1 MFKRFFDPMRRY
13 RQRVEAIGA
22 YEHTYADFSLD
33 ALRQESVHL
42 GESVRSGQQ
51 SLDDALPQAFA
62 LVREAAKRTL
72 GQRHFDVQLMGGMVI
87 AQGAIAEMS
96 TGEGKT
102 LAATAPAYLHA
113 LTKKGVHVITVNDY
127 LAQRDAVW
135 MGQIYHA
142 LGMST
147 SCIIHDHAFMYDPSW
162 TIAPEGD
169 VLIDE
174 ERDTTGSFRVQKEF
188 LKPVSRK
195 EAYQADIVYGTNHEF
210 GFDYLRDNLAYSVS
224 GQVQRGHYFAIIDEV
239 DSILIDEARTPLII
253 SAPDTQAGEYYKIFA
268 RLVGGLSRDSDYVV
282 DEKARSVQITD
293 AGIAAI
299 EKALSIENIYDTQ
312 HARLVH
318 YLDESLKAKALFSR
332 DRHYVIKNGEV
343 IIVDEFTGRL
353 MPGRRYS
360 GGLHQAIEAKEG
372 VAIKEES
379 KTYAQITI
387 QNYFRLYEKISGM
400 TGTAATSSEEFH
412 KVYHLDVVT
421 IPTNKPRQRTDR
433 PDLIFKNKE
442 VKYDQIVRVV
452 KERALRGQPV
462 LIGTTSIDENEL
474 LSAQLL
480 HAGVSHEILNAKN
493 HEREGEIIAQAGR
506 PGAVTLA
513 TNMAGRGVDIVLG
526 GNPIDMIKA
535 EHVKQ
540 CGGLFVLG
548 TQRNEAR
555 RIDNQLR
562 GRAGRQGD
570 PGETQFFLSLEDDLM
585 RIFGGERVQSLM
597 TRLNMPDDVPI
608 ESGIVLRVVEEAQKK
623 VEGLNFDAR
632 RHLLEYDDVLN
643 KQRSAVYRRRQHML
657 ERIEMGESAEVL
669 RDITLE
675 TLSRFVVAW
684 ESGIHSDNDQQEHV
698 LSFDLARF
706 CSDSGLSINEE
717 ALNEEVISLL
727 RAKQKLPNV
736 IEEQIVTV
744 VGDAT
749 IGARILSAFDMFW
762 VNHLDSLEALMES
775 VRMRAY
781 GQKDP
786 LVEYKRESYGLF
798 KDLIANAQMWVFTN
812 VFRGTQINTNKTQMS
827 ANKTGASGVVGNG
840 QHVGRNDPC
849 PCGSGKK
856 YKKCHGK

>member
-1 MFKRFFDPMRRY
+1 
-13 RQRVEAIGA
+13 
-22 YEHTYADFSLD
+22 
-33 ALRQESVHL
+33 
-42 GESVRSGQQ
+42 
-51 SLDDALPQAFA
+51 
-62 LVREAAKRTL
+62 
-72 GQRHFDVQLMGGMVI
+72 
-87 AQGAIAEMS
+87 
-96 TGEGKT
+96 
-102 LAATAPAYLHA
+102 
-113 LTKKGVHVITVNDY
+113 
-127 LAQRDAVW
+127 
-135 MGQIYHA
+135 
-142 LGMST
+142 
-147 SCIIHDHAFMYDPSW
+147 
-162 TIAPEGD
+162 
-169 VLIDE
+169 
-174 ERDTTGSFRVQKEF
+174 
-188 LKPVSRK
+188 
-195 EAYQADIVYGTNHEF
+195 
-210 GFDYLRDNLAYSVS
+210 
-224 GQVQRGHYFAIIDEV
+224 
-239 DSILIDEARTPLII
+239 
-253 SAPDTQAGEYYKIFA
+253 
-268 RLVGGLSRDSDYVV
+268 
-282 DEKARSVQITD
+282 
-293 AGIAAI
+293 
-299 EKALSIENIYDTQ
+299 
-312 HARLVH
+312 
-318 YLDESLKAKALFSR
+318 
-332 DRHYVIKNGEV
+332 
-343 IIVDEFTGRL
+343 
-353 MPGRRYS
+353 
-360 GGLHQAIEAKEG
+360 
-372 VAIKEES
+372 
-379 KTYAQITI
+379 
-387 QNYFRLYEKISGM
+387 M

-412 KVYHLDVVT
+412 KVYHLEVVT
-421 IPTNKPRQRTDR
+421 IPTNKPRQRTDQ

-442 VKYDQIVRVV
+442 VKYDQIVRIV
-452 KERALRGQPV
+452 KERSLKGQPV

-474 LSAQLL
+474 LSARLL

-535 EHVKQ
+535 EQVKQ

-597 TRLNMPDDVPI
+597 TRLNMPDDMPI
-608 ESGIVLRVVEEAQKK
+608 ESGLVLRVVEEAQKK

-669 RDITLE
+669 KDITLE

-684 ESGIHSDNDQQEHV
+684 ESDIHSDGNQQEHA

-717 ALNEEVISLL
+717 ALNEEVVSLL

-798 KDLIANAQMWVFTN
+798 KDLIANAQMWVFAN
-812 VFRGTQINTNKTQMS
+812 VFRQTRINTNKTQIHTDKEGVNPLIS
-827 ANKTGASGVVGNG
+827 LDAGATKTRTSGNDSG
-840 QHVGRNDPC
+840 QHIGRNDPC

-856 YKKCHGK
+856 YKKCHGR